1 MNLERVRFQRN
12 GMRSILGNTSHH
24 ANIIAF
30 SSARWDQQA
39 LERNDI
45 GHGLFTYAVVERI
58 DRRAD
63 IEHKNV
69 IRAQQLYDFVV
80 KRLDALAKNF
90 HMQQEPNISKDAMR
104 LIMCWHAGDVLYV

>member
-1 MNLERVRFQRN
+1 
-12 GMRSILGNTSHH
+12 MRSILGNTSHH

-58 DRRAD
+58 DGKAD

-69 IRAQQLYDFVV
+69 IRTQQLYDFVV

-90 HMQQEPNISKDAMR
+90 HMQQEPNISKDA
-104 LIMCWHAGDVLYV
+104 CG